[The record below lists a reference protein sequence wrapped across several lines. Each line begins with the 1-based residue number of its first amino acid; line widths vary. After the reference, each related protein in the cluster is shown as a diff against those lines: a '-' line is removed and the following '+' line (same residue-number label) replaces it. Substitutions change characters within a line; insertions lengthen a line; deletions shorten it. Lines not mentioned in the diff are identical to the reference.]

1 MSNSNSGNRNTTL
14 LLLIASIVLT
24 SPVYGTSPDSD
35 IIESSCITTLYPD
48 ICYSTLSTTKN
59 LATKKDVIQHTIN
72 KTKEIIR
79 GSFNTIKNLTAT
91 DNLNKRCKIALHDC
105 IEMVAGTLE
114 DLDMVI
120 RELKAYPTK
129 KSLRRHANDLLTLMS
144 TTITNKETCLDDL
157 SYDPACKQLC
167 NSIIQ
172 GQDLGGKM
180 CSNVLAM
187 IKNMTHTDMANKPE
201 LDVEHVKEEMWPEW
215 LSMKDRKLLGLLDIT
230 PHVTVAKDGKGNYTT
245 VEEAV
250 EEAPE
255 KSLTRYVI
263 KIKEGVYEEYVRVPK
278 SKKNLM
284 FIGDGKDKTIITGNK
299 NVADGNSTTWQSATV
314 AAMGNGFLARDIT
327 FQNTAGPS
335 GHQAVALR
343 VGSDLSA
350 FYRCAILGYQDTLY
364 GTTGRQFYVNC
375 EVVGTID
382 FIFGNA
388 AAVFQ
393 FCDIL
398 VQRPNRNQKN
408 MVTAQG
414 RIDANQNTGIV
425 IQKSKIS
432 ATPELQEV
440 QANFSTYLGRPW
452 KNYSRTVVM
461 ESMISDV
468 IEPKGWHPWDGDF
481 ALDTLYYREYENI
494 GPGADTSER
503 VNWTGW
509 GVMKTRLEAIPFTA
523 GPFINGLMWLP
534 TTGFPFWPGW

>member
-1 MSNSNSGNRNTTL
+1 MSNSNSGNRNKTL

-91 DNLNKRCKIALHDC
+91 DNVNKRCKIALHDC

-129 KSLRRHANDLLTLMS
+129 KSLRRHANDLITLMS

-157 SYDPACKQLC
+157 SYDPSCKQLC

-201 LDVEHVKEEMWPEW
+201 LDVEHFKEEMWPEW

-245 VEEAV
+245 VAEAV
-250 EEAPE
+250 EAAPE
-255 KSLTRYVI
+255 KSLSRYVI

-284 FIGDGKDKTIITGNK
+284 FIGDGKEKTIITGNK
-299 NVADGNSTTWQSATV
+299 NVANGNSTTWQSATV

-364 GTTGRQFYVNC
+364 GTTGRQFY
-375 EVVGTID
+375 
-382 FIFGNA
+382 
-388 AAVFQ
+388 
-393 FCDIL
+393 
-398 VQRPNRNQKN
+398 
-408 MVTAQG
+408 
-414 RIDANQNTGIV
+414 
-425 IQKSKIS
+425 KSKIS

-494 GPGADTSER
+494 GPGADTSKR

>member
-1 MSNSNSGNRNTTL
+1 MSNPHSGNRNTTL

-24 SPVYGTSPDSD
+24 SPVHGTSPDSD
-35 IIESSCITTLYPD
+35 IIESSCITTSYPD

-79 GSFNTIKNLTAT
+79 GNFNTIKKLTAT
-91 DNLNKRCKIALHDC
+91 DHLNKRCEIALHDC
-105 IEMVAGTLE
+105 IEMIAGTLE

-120 RELKAYPTK
+120 RELNAYPTK
-129 KSLRRHANDLLTLMS
+129 KSLRQHANDLITLMS
-144 TTITNKETCLDDL
+144 TTITNKETCLDDV
-157 SYDPACKQLC
+157 SYDEVCKQLC

-187 IKNMTHTDMANKPE
+187 IKNMTHTDMANKQE
-201 LDVEHVKEEMWPEW
+201 LDVQNFEEEMWPEW
-215 LSMKDRKLLGLLDIT
+215 LSTRDRKLFGLFGVT
-230 PHVTVAKDGKGNYTT
+230 PNVTVAKDGKGNYTT
-245 VEEAV
+245 VAAAV
-250 EEAPE
+250 EAAPQ
-255 KSLTRYVI
+255 KSKRRYLI
-263 KIKEGVYEEYVRVPK
+263 KIVEGVYEEYVEVPK

-284 FIGDGKDKTIITGNK
+284 FIGDGREKTIITGNK
-299 NVADGNSTTWQSATV
+299 SVVGSGSTTWTSATV
-314 AAMGNGFLARDIT
+314 AAMGDGFLARDIT

-350 FYRCAILGYQDTLY
+350 FYRCAMLGYQDTLY
-364 GTTGRQFYVNC
+364 VTTGRQFYVNC
-375 EVVGTID
+375 MVVGTVD

-388 AAVFQ
+388 AVVFQ

-398 VQRPNRNQKN
+398 AQRPNRKQRN

-414 RIDANQNTGIV
+414 RTDANQNTGIV
-425 IQKSKIS
+425 IQKSKIG
-432 ATPELQEV
+432 ATSELQEV

-452 KNYSRTVVM
+452 KKYSRTVVM
-461 ESMISDV
+461 GSIISDV
-468 IEPKGWHPWDGDF
+468 IKPEGWYRWKGDF
-481 ALDTLYYREYENI
+481 ALDTLYYREYQNV
-494 GPGADTSER
+494 GPGADTSKR

-509 GVMKTRLEAIPFTA
+509 GVMKNKIEAIPFTV
-523 GPFINGLMWLP
+523 GSFINGWRWLP
-534 TTGFPFWPGW
+534 RTGFPFWPVW